1 MPFLIQFSFSLFIFI
16 CIFLLAE
23 TKRVFQHFKLF
34 FGPSPPIFPH
44 IIWLLSLRFAEVK
57 EFNATLKIAAS
68 DIPYAF
74 PLLFSSLQSSWAIV
88 DEVKCQVNH
97 SVNWVLPDH
106 LSRATNSISEIMQL
120 QMLTADNGVQSEYKS
135 NCRPRITYIVL
146 SNQTTLTLIN
156 ALWALDYKSEIYDSK
171 SIIDS
176 PGSICG

>member
-1 MPFLIQFSFSLFIFI
+1 
-16 CIFLLAE
+16 
-23 TKRVFQHFKLF
+23 
-34 FGPSPPIFPH
+34 
-44 IIWLLSLRFAEVK
+44 
-57 EFNATLKIAAS
+57 
-68 DIPYAF
+68 
-74 PLLFSSLQSSWAIV
+74 
-88 DEVKCQVNH
+88 
-97 SVNWVLPDH
+97 
-106 LSRATNSISEIMQL
+106 MQL